1 LVVPNKAALSNQG
14 PFDKT
19 GVMGDNHQKARLILA
34 SKSPRRRDLLRRAG
48 IAFDVVPS
56 RFDESSVTMMD
67 DPVRYVGTL
76 SRSKTLEV
84 AAANPDRW
92 VIGADTIV
100 WSNAQVLGKPKDDQ
114 SARDMLSRLSG
125 RTHQVYTGFTISCLS
140 RCKEFTDVVC
150 TEVSFKTLASFEID
164 WYIHTGEPFDK
175 AGAYAIQ
182 GAGAFLVKRIN
193 GSYTNVVGLPVC
205 ELIERLIKEGAL
217 QWSI

>member
-1 LVVPNKAALSNQG
+1 MAGTNKAALSNQG

-19 GVMGDNHQKARLILA
+19 CVMGDNHQKARLILA
-34 SKSPRRRDLLRRAG
+34 SKSPRRSDLLRRAG

-56 RFDESSVTMMD
+56 RFDESRVPMID
-67 DPVRYVGTL
+67 DPVRYVAML
-76 SRSKTLEV
+76 SKSKTMEV
-84 AAANPDRW
+84 DAANPDRW

-100 WSNAQVLGKPKDDQ
+100 LSEGQVLGKPKDSE
-114 SARDMLSRLSG
+114 SARAMLSGLSG
-125 RTHQVYTGFTISCLS
+125 KTHQVFTGFTISCVS
-140 RCKEFTDVVC
+140 RHREFTDVVR
-150 TEVSFKTLASFEID
+150 TEVSFKTLAPHEID

-182 GAGAFLVKRIN
+182 GVGTFLVRRIN

-205 ELIERLIKEGAL
+205 EVIEHLIEEGVL